1 MTKTL
6 IFLFT
11 LIFTNTDIF
20 ALCST
25 CKAVVENND
34 GEWGNGLNDGIFFL
48 MIPPYI
54 LLLVIVL
61 VVFKGKI
68 KAGFKSFVNS

>member
-1 MTKTL
+1 MSKKIILLLILGLLKTNL
-6 IFLFT
+6 
-11 LIFTNTDIF
+11 F

-34 GEWGNGLNDGIFFL
+34 GEWGNGLNNGIFFL

-54 LLLVIVL
+54 LLLIIVL

-68 KAGFKSFVNS
+68 KAGFKSFINS

>member
-1 MTKTL
+1 ML
-6 IFLFT
+6 FLFALMLST
-11 LIFTNTDIF
+11 TNIF

-34 GEWGNGLNDGIFFL
+34 GEWGNGLNNGIFFL

-54 LLLVIVL
+54 LLLIIVL

-68 KAGFKSFVNS
+68 KAGFKSFINS

>member
-1 MTKTL
+1 MTKKL
-6 IFLFT
+6 FFLFT
-11 LIFTNTDIF
+11 LFLFNTKIF

-54 LLLVIVL
+54 LLLIIVL

>member
-1 MTKTL
+1 MKKKML
-6 IFLFT
+6 FLFA
-11 LIFTNTDIF
+11 LMLSKTNIF

-34 GEWGNGLNDGIFFL
+34 GEWGNGLNNGIFFL

-54 LLLVIVL
+54 LLLIIVL

-68 KAGFKSFVNS
+68 KAGFKSFINS

>member
-1 MTKTL
+1 MGKKIILLLILSLLKTNL
-6 IFLFT
+6 
-11 LIFTNTDIF
+11 F

-34 GEWGNGLNDGIFFL
+34 GEWGNGLNNGIFFL

-54 LLLVIVL
+54 LLLIIVL

-68 KAGFKSFVNS
+68 KAGFKRFINS

>member
-1 MTKTL
+1 MTKKL
-6 IFLFT
+6 FFLFT
-11 LIFTNTDIF
+11 LFLFNNEIF

-34 GEWGNGLNDGIFFL
+34 GEWGNGLNDGILFL

-54 LLLVIVL
+54 LLLIIVL

-68 KAGFKSFVNS
+68 KSGFKSFVNS

>member
-1 MTKTL
+1 MTKK
-6 IFLFT
+6 LFV
-11 LIFTNTDIF
+11 LLSLFFSGNEIF

-48 MIPPYI
+48 MVPPYI
-54 LLLVIVL
+54 LLLIIVL

-68 KAGFKSFVNS
+68 RAGFKSFINS

>member
-1 MTKTL
+1 MIKK
-6 IFLFT
+6 LFFFFV
-11 LIFTNTDIF
+11 LFICSSNIF

-34 GEWGNGLNDGIFFL
+34 GEWGNGLNNGIFLL

-54 LLLVIVL
+54 LLLIIVL

-68 KAGFKSFVNS
+68 KKGFKNFVNS

>member
-1 MTKTL
+1 MTKKL
-6 IFLFT
+6 FFFFISLFLSS
-11 LIFTNTDIF
+11 DIF

-25 CKAVVENND
+25 CKAVVENSE
-34 GEWGNGLNDGIFFL
+34 GEWGNGLNNGIFLL

-54 LLLVIVL
+54 LLLIIVL

-68 KAGFKSFVNS
+68 RKGFKNFVNS

>member
-1 MTKTL
+1 MGKKIIL
-6 IFLFT
+6 IFNLVLLKT
-11 LIFTNTDIF
+11 KLF

-34 GEWGNGLNDGIFFL
+34 GEWGNGLNNGIFFL

-54 LLLVIVL
+54 LLLIIVL

-68 KAGFKSFVNS
+68 KAGFKRFINS